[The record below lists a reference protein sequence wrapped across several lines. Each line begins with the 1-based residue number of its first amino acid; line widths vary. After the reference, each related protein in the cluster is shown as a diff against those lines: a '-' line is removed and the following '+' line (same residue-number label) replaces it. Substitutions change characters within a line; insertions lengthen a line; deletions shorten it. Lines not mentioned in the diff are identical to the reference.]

1 MRLSLTD
8 LSIAAMLSLRLQR
21 RHLRSTAV
29 LTLMAWVLA
38 LLAGVVNACQ
48 LQTYT
53 PGTLTQGV
61 STRGDSAERG
71 MHAGQALHAENGDHD
86 AAVGHDGQSDT
97 GKAGCLKF
105 CDDESSSI
113 ATAKTSQA
121 DFVGMVTVASIDW
134 LAAMPTATGALWR
147 QVERPASQGPPL
159 FIRFL
164 RLTI

>member
-1 MRLSLTD
+1 MT
-8 LSIAAMLSLRLQR
+8 IAAMLSLPFQR
-21 RHLRSTAV
+21 RRLRSTAV

-38 LLAGVVNACQ
+38 LLAGIVNACQ

-53 PGTLTQGV
+53 PGTLTPGLSTQG
-61 STRGDSAERG
+61 GFAERG
-71 MHAGQALHAENGDHD
+71 LLAGQPLLVEEGDHD
-86 AAVGHDGQSDT
+86 VVGGHEGQSDT

-105 CDDESSSI
+105 CDDESSTV

-121 DFVGMVTVASIDW
+121 DLVGMVTVSSIDW
-134 LAAMPTATGALWR
+134 LAAMPIATGAPWR
-147 QVERPASQGPPL
+147 QVERPVSQGPPL

>member
-1 MRLSLTD
+1 MRLSLAD

-29 LTLMAWVLA
+29 LTLIAWVLA

-71 MHAGQALHAENGDHD
+71 MHAGQALHVEDGDHD
-86 AAVGHDGQSDT
+86 AGRNVEVDAFQDRRRPTPGRSP
-97 GKAGCLKF
+97 CR
-105 CDDESSSI
+105 
-113 ATAKTSQA
+113 
-121 DFVGMVTVASIDW
+121 W
-134 LAAMPTATGALWR
+134 AAR
-147 QVERPASQGPPL
+147 
-159 FIRFL
+159 
-164 RLTI
+164 

>member
-1 MRLSLTD
+1 MRLSLAD
-8 LSIAAMLSLRLQR
+8 LTIAAMLSLRFQR

-38 LLAGVVNACQ
+38 LLAGIVNACQ
-48 LQTYT
+48 LQTYS
-53 PGTLTQGV
+53 PGTLTPGV

-71 MHAGQALHAENGDHD
+71 MHAGRTLHVENGDHD
-86 AAVGHDGQSDT
+86 VAGGYEGQSDT

-105 CDDESSSI
+105 CDDESSSV

-121 DFVGMVTVASIDW
+121 DLVGMVTVASIDW
-134 LAAMPTATGALWR
+134 LAAMPTATGAPWR
-147 QVERPASQGPPL
+147 QFERPASQGPPL